1 MADPEPP
8 RARPPDPLPGD
19 APNLARRL
27 LVLACSA
34 RKRKDAGPLPAL
46 ERYDG
51 PAFRVLRK
59 FLAVAA
65 DPPDVLVLSAKYGL
79 VPSAREISHYDTRMT
94 PELAGEMRA
103 DVLRVLDGV
112 VARGGHAEVAF
123 CLGATYRAAVAGFEP
138 TGVTV
143 TFVTGTQGSRLR
155 NLRAWLER
163 K

>member
-1 MADPEPP
+1 VADHEPP

-19 APNLARRL
+19 APSLARRL

-34 RKRKDAGPLPAL
+34 RKRKDTGPLPAL

-59 FLAVAA
+59 FRAGAA

-79 VPSAREISHYDTRMT
+79 VPSAREIPHYDTCMT

-103 DVLRVLDGV
+103 DVLRVLGEA

-123 CLGATYRAAVAGFEP
+123 CLGAAYRAAVAGFEP
-138 TGVTV
+138 AGVTV